1 MIAVTLQLQ
10 LHLNHFTFITLFE
23 SIHVYKNVSKTREK
37 ADELV
42 QSVQGKANTYLFK
55 FTNRITRKM
64 CKICSNLT
72 IKTLERFIDVFL
84 VFLDFNLNIFLT
96 FNIYHTFFSVSIVDL
111 QQVIVSQRNTLK
123 EHSSRI
129 LRSVYLPFLDITA
142 EMKLRSLKK
151 EGKF

>member
-1 MIAVTLQLQ
+1 MIAVTLQPQ
-10 LHLNHFTFITLFE
+10 LYLNHSITLFE
-23 SIHVYKNVSKTREK
+23 SIHIYKNVSKTREK

-42 QSVQGKANTYLFK
+42 QSVQGKANIYLFK

-84 VFLDFNLNIFLT
+84 VFLYFNLNIFLT

-111 QQVIVSQRNTLK
+111 EQVVVSQQNGHRYIERTFLQDTQI
-123 EHSSRI
+123 SI
-129 LRSVYLPFLDITA
+129 LAFP
-142 EMKLRSLKK
+142 
-151 EGKF
+151 